1 MTTTLITRRSSD
13 VEAVPLPTMLSVASS
28 LLVSNDAVAVEQIT
42 NAMQALAITTE
53 VCGDIAAA
61 RQILHTRKFDVVA
74 VDFELGGDSVS
85 LLGELRIS
93 PSNRTAPSMAITRSK
108 RDLALAYCAGTT
120 FVLER
125 PLSAELLDRTLSAGY
140 GLVVRERRRYFRCPV
155 RTRISLRRADMRRAH
170 AYSVNISEGGMEIMS
185 APAKLVRGVKVQVE
199 FALPDRTDRFSAAC
213 ETVWRDH
220 RGHAGLR
227 FLLFPLERR
236 CDLQE
241 WLSTKLEE
249 GLPESV
255 AERFRNA
262 NDRYRSG
269 LPLPFIRPRPSS
281 NRRSS

>member
-1 MTTTLITRRSSD
+1 MVATPISRRSTG
-13 VEAVPLPTMLSVASS
+13 VRVMELPTSISVARS
-28 LLVSNDAVAVEQIT
+28 LLVSNDPGAVGQIT
-42 NAMQALAITTE
+42 NAMQVLAIATE

-61 RQILHTRKFDVVA
+61 RQLLHTRKFDVVA
-74 VDFELGGDSVS
+74 VDFDLGEDSPG

-93 PSNRTAPSMAITRSK
+93 SSNRTAPVMAITRSK
-108 RDLALAYCAGTT
+108 SDLALAYCAGTT
-120 FVLER
+120 FVVEK
-125 PLSAELLDRTLSAGY
+125 PLSAELLNRTLAAGY

-170 AYSVNISEGGMEIMS
+170 SNTVNLSEGGMEIMS
-185 APAKLVRGVKVQVE
+185 APAKLERGVRVQVE
-199 FALPDRTDRFSAAC
+199 FALPDRMDRFSAAC
-213 ETVWRDH
+213 ETVWRNR

-227 FLLFPLERR
+227 FLLLPLEQR

-241 WLSTKLEE
+241 WLSKKLEE

-269 LPLPFIRPRPSS
+269 QAGDKV
-281 NRRSS
+281 